1 VSTQD
6 SAASI
11 SVTPNGP
18 YIVTGT
24 VPLSVETIGVNEKG
38 ESWEYL
44 PGRTFE
50 VRRVYALCRCGESA
64 NKPFCDGTHG
74 TIAFDGTETASFEPF
89 AEHAERVPGP
99 SMELAEA
106 PELCAFARFC
116 DGSGSIWKLIGETDS
131 EPVRE
136 LVKHQETH
144 CPSGRLVVSENATGA
159 AIEPAYDPAI
169 VLLEDPQKECSGP
182 IAVRGGI
189 RLTSS
194 QGTAYE
200 TRNRMTLCRCGKSA
214 NKPFC
219 DGTHADVAF
228 EDGLS

>member
-1 VSTQD
+1 MRPKTFPSKRRWVVRGTTPVPGGISHGPTASMS
-6 SAASI
+6 SAVVVGSG
-11 SVTPNGP
+11 PNGLAA
-18 YIVTGT
+18 VA
-24 VPLSVETIGVNEKG
+24 
-38 ESWEYL
+38 
-44 PGRTFE
+44 
-50 VRRVYALCRCGESA
+50 RVHRLG
-64 NKPFCDGTHG
+64 
-74 TIAFDGTETASFEPF
+74 
-89 AEHAERVPGP
+89 
-99 SMELAEA
+99 
-106 PELCAFARFC
+106 
-116 DGSGSIWKLIGETDS
+116 

-194 QGTAYE
+194 QCTAYE